1 MTIRTACRPAAA
13 PGGAIAP
20 VPQWTRQKR
29 QLMNG
34 TSMSSPCACGGLAL
48 LISALKAEGQAAT
61 PARIRRAVENTAL
74 PVAEGSSDSAL
85 TYGRGLLQVG
95 WLVGVTVLAFVQ
107 WARAGDLSAVKL
119 WRRGVQV
126 ACLLGAFPLLHA

>member
-1 MTIRTACRPAAA
+1 MQQTCDDSHRLVWSLPCRAAAA

-74 PVAEGSSDSAL
+74 PVAEGSPDSAL

-95 WLVGVTVLAFVQ
+95 WLVGGSFCTLLNGM
-107 WARAGDLSAVKL
+107 ARAGA
-119 WRRGVQV
+119 
-126 ACLLGAFPLLHA
+126 A